1 MPSVKAFCGLHS
13 YDGYVGLTLARLV
26 GLPQS
31 VLDRAT
37 AVSEM
42 LVRRLERNKRKL
54 EATNLA
60 KRRNLVLTLKET
72 LIRARDGNMGDS
84 ALRPWLSRLQDEFV
98 NRMATWDAE
107 EMRASAATTEDG
119 QHSEQAGAGGKQM
132 EDIIEIGSDGSDDDG
147 SGADDCC

>member
-1 MPSVKAFCGLHS
+1 MPSVEVFPGLHS
-13 YDGYVGLTLARLV
+13 HDGYLGLTLARLV

-42 LVRRLERNKRKL
+42 LVRRLERNKHKL

-60 KRRNLVLTLKET
+60 RRRNLVLTLKET
-72 LIRARDGNMGDS
+72 LIRVRDGNMGDS
-84 ALRPWLSRLQDEFV
+84 ALQPWLSRLQDEFV

-107 EMRASAATTEDG
+107 DMGAFVATTEDG
-119 QHSEQAGAGGKQM
+119 QYSGQTGAGDKQK
-132 EDIIEIGSDGSDDDG
+132 EDTIEICSDGGSHDG
-147 SGADDCC
+147 AGADDCY